1 VRARDDDGEPL
12 EHRTA
17 RVNADLETWN
27 VPWTP
32 EEDEAFERYQDQR
45 LARAIPLAPVPAPPG
60 VRPSLSP
67 HGPDADGADLPEAA

>member
-17 RVNADLETWN
+17 RVLGDLETWS

-32 EEDEAFERYQDQR
+32 QEDEAFNDFP
-45 LARAIPLAPVPAPPG
+45 RASLLAPVPPLQASGPP
-60 VRPSLSP
+60 SSP
-67 HGPDADGADLPEAA
+67 HGPDADGHDLKEAA

>member
-1 VRARDDDGEPL
+1 VNARDENPEPL

-17 RVNADLETWN
+17 RIKADLEVWD

-45 LARAIPLAPVPAPPG
+45 LSRASLLAPVPPLQASGPP
-60 VRPSLSP
+60 SSP
-67 HGPDADGADLPEAA
+67 HGPDADGHEELEAA